1 MIHGE
6 PAMMGF
12 QSDQQPKLFYPSINL
27 EQRIPDQH
35 VLRRIRSQVDFDF
48 IYDEVRDRYGIKGNV
63 SVPPPAIL
71 KMMLLLVLYNVRSE
85 RELMNTIP
93 LRLDWLWFLGYDLD
107 SEIPNH
113 SVLSKARTRW
123 GVEAFRCFFE
133 RIVWQCVQAGLV
145 DGTKLFMDSSLIE
158 ADASN
163 NSVFSRP
170 AFEPYLVKGCREL
183 EARLEEPQE
192 ASRDAE
198 PPETPKSGVANK
210 RHVSTTDPDASVVRQ
225 GKGGASLKYKIHR
238 AVDVG
243 CEVIT
248 ATEVT
253 TGETNEA
260 HRLLPLVDQHGRNTE
275 QAAEIVVADTKYGT
289 VDNYLACHDR
299 GLRAHI
305 PDIKRSQDNTGR
317 REGIF
322 PTEAFRYDPQ
332 ADSYR
337 CPAGQELKARRHHV
351 KQQAV
356 DYLCAR
362 GICDACELR
371 SQCTTAK
378 TGRSLKRHL
387 RQNELD
393 RMRDRARSAPSRQ
406 DIRTRQHLME
416 RSFARSTRYGFKR
429 ARWRRLWRVQIQEYL
444 TAAVQNMMTLLR
456 HVKERGRVCG
466 MWLPAAAPGAT
477 FGPPHRIFCGIASC
491 ASRLRSFFSIQV
503 CEFELHHCLV
513 Y

>member
-1 MIHGE
+1 ME
-6 PAMMGF
+6 SLAMMGF

-63 SVPPPAIL
+63 SVPPPVIL
-71 KMMLLLVLYNVRSE
+71 RMMLLLVLYNVRSE

-113 SVLSKARTRW
+113 SVLSKARMRW

-183 EARLEEPQE
+183 EARLEESQE
-192 ASRDAE
+192 ASRDEE

-210 RHVSTTDPDASVVRQ
+210 RHVSTTDSDASVVRQ
-225 GKGGASLKYKIHR
+225 GKGGASLKDKIHR

-243 CEVIT
+243 YEVIT

-275 QAAEIVVADTKYGT
+275 QAAGIVVADTKYGT
-289 VDNYLACHDR
+289 VENYLACHDR

-322 PTEAFRYDPQ
+322 PTEAF
-332 ADSYR
+332 
-337 CPAGQELKARRHHV
+337 
-351 KQQAV
+351 
-356 DYLCAR
+356 
-362 GICDACELR
+362 
-371 SQCTTAK
+371 
-378 TGRSLKRHL
+378 TGRGLSVRSRHL
-387 RQNELD
+387 R
-393 RMRDRARSAPSRQ
+393 
-406 DIRTRQHLME
+406 
-416 RSFARSTRYGFKR
+416 
-429 ARWRRLWRVQIQEYL
+429 RL
-444 TAAVQNMMTLLR
+444 
-456 HVKERGRVCG
+456 
-466 MWLPAAAPGAT
+466 
-477 FGPPHRIFCGIASC
+477 
-491 ASRLRSFFSIQV
+491 
-503 CEFELHHCLV
+503 
-513 Y
+513 